1 MKILQIINRFPW
13 PLKDGG
19 ALGYYNFTKG
29 YHDAGV
35 DLTLAVLNTSKHFVE
50 LDKLPIEVRELADIH
65 LSYIDNR
72 INPVDALK
80 NLLFS
85 KESYHVVRFI
95 SQDFERLLEK
105 LCREKEFD
113 VIVFESVFVAPYLD
127 VVRKYSHAKCIL
139 RQYNVEYEIWQS
151 LADIEKN
158 PIKKW
163 YLEVLS
169 RRLKSFEVAQLNKF
183 DGLTCVTQQDA
194 NVFNALGCYKPI
206 HIAPVGIDM
215 QRLKPD
221 HSHLEMPSLFHIGSM
236 DWMPNQEAVVWFIE
250 NVWQKLTL
258 QFPQLKFYIAGRN
271 MPDYFKKYH
280 GGNIIVLGEVE
291 DAIAF
296 MQSKSIQ
303 IVPLFSG
310 SGIRVKI
317 LEGMALSKCIVTTP
331 LGVQGIEVENNKEL
345 MIVND
350 ADSFIMALS
359 LLINNPQKIIEL
371 GSNARDLAKHLYN
384 NKLIT
389 KQTLDFYHHV

>member
-50 LDKLPIEVRELADIH
+50 LDKLPKEVRELADIH

-72 INPVDALK
+72 IKPLDALK

-85 KESYHVVRFI
+85 NESYHVVRFI

-105 LCREKEFD
+105 LCSEKAFD

-127 VVRKYSHAKCIL
+127 VIRKYSRAKCIL

-163 YLEVLS
+163 YLQLLS
-169 RRLKSFEVAQLNKF
+169 KRLKSFEVAQLNKF

-194 NVFNALGCYKPI
+194 NVFRSLGCNKPI

-258 QFPQLKFYIAGRN
+258 QFPDLKFYIAGRN

-280 GGNIIVLGEVE
+280 SGNIIVLGEVE

-296 MQSKSIQ
+296 MQSKAIQ

-317 LEGMALSKCIVTTP
+317 LEGMALAKCIVTTP
-331 LGVQGIEVENNKEL
+331 LGVQGIEVENNKQL

-350 ADSFIMALS
+350 ADSFVTAIS
-359 LLINNPQKIIEL
+359 LLINNPQKITEL
-371 GSNARDLAKHLYN
+371 GANAFELAKHLYD

-389 KQTLDFYHHV
+389 QQTLDFYHNV

>member
-29 YHDAGV
+29 YNDAGV

-50 LDKLPIEVRELADIH
+50 FDKLPEKVRQLADIH
-65 LSYIDNR
+65 LSFIDNR
-72 INPVDALK
+72 IKPIYALK

-105 LCREKEFD
+105 LCGEKEFD

-127 VVRKYSHAKCIL
+127 IIRKYSRAKCIL

-151 LADIEKN
+151 LAHIEKN

-163 YLEVLS
+163 YLQVLS
-169 RRLKSFEVAQLNKF
+169 KRLKRFEITQLNKF
-183 DGLTCVTQQDA
+183 DGLTCVTKQDA
-194 NVFNALGCYKPI
+194 NVFRALGCSKPI

-221 HSHLEMPSLFHIGSM
+221 NSHLEMPSLFHIGSM

-250 NVWQKLTL
+250 NVWQKLSL
-258 QFPQLKFYIAGRN
+258 QFPNLKFYIAGRN

-280 GGNIIVLGEVE
+280 VGNIVVLGEVE

-296 MQSKSIQ
+296 MQSKAIQ

-317 LEGMALSKCIVTTP
+317 LEGMALAKCIVTTP
-331 LGVQGIEVENNKEL
+331 LGVQGIEVENNKQL
-345 MIVND
+345 MIVSD
-350 ADSFIMALS
+350 TDSFIEAII
-359 LLINNPQKIIEL
+359 LLINNPQKIEEM
-371 GSNARDLAKHLYN
+371 GASACELAKHLYD

-389 KQTLDFYHHV
+389 QQTLDFYHNV

>member
-1 MKILQIINRFPW
+1 VRLRNKGPQLHETVTNAETIWPITGKIDVPQMPLFYSQNDEEVVQDFLAKNQITRFAIIHAGARRKLRQW
-13 PLKDGG
+13 PKDRFAKAVDYLKNMYQLDIVFAGTQEDEADIEDIKKG
-19 ALGYYNFTKG
+19 LNFQTYNFTKG

-50 LDKLPIEVRELADIH
+50 LDNLPIEVRELADIH

-127 VVRKYSHAKCIL
+127 VVRKYSQAKCIL

-194 NVFNALGCYKPI
+194 NVFNA
-206 HIAPVGIDM
+206 
-215 QRLKPD
+215 
-221 HSHLEMPSLFHIGSM
+221 
-236 DWMPNQEAVVWFIE
+236 
-250 NVWQKLTL
+250 
-258 QFPQLKFYIAGRN
+258 
-271 MPDYFKKYH
+271 
-280 GGNIIVLGEVE
+280 
-291 DAIAF
+291 
-296 MQSKSIQ
+296 
-303 IVPLFSG
+303 
-310 SGIRVKI
+310 
-317 LEGMALSKCIVTTP
+317 
-331 LGVQGIEVENNKEL
+331 
-345 MIVND
+345 
-350 ADSFIMALS
+350 
-359 LLINNPQKIIEL
+359 
-371 GSNARDLAKHLYN
+371 
-384 NKLIT
+384 
-389 KQTLDFYHHV
+389 

>member
-19 ALGYYNFTKG
+19 ALGYFNFSKG
-29 YHDAGV
+29 YYDAGV
-35 DLTLAVLNTSKHFVE
+35 DLTMAVLNTSKHFVE
-50 LDKLPIEVRELADIH
+50 LEKLPPEVRQLADIH

-72 INPVDALK
+72 IEPFDALK

-85 KESYHVVRFI
+85 NESYHVVRFI
-95 SQDFERLLEK
+95 SQDFEYLLVK
-105 LCREKEFD
+105 LCSEKKFD
-113 VIVFESVFVAPYLD
+113 VIVFESVFVTPYID
-127 VVRKYSHAKCIL
+127 VVRKHSSAKCIL

-151 LADIEKN
+151 LAEIEKN
-158 PIKKW
+158 SIKKW
-163 YLEVLS
+163 YLRVLS
-169 RRLKSFEVAQLNKF
+169 KRLKTFEIAQLNKF
-183 DGLTCVTQQDA
+183 DGITCVTKQDA
-194 NVFNALGCYKPI
+194 EVFKSLGCSKPI
-206 HIAPVGIDM
+206 HVAPVGIDM
-215 QRLKPD
+215 QRLKPG
-221 HSHLEMPSLFHIGSM
+221 HTHLKMPSLFHIGSM

-250 NVWQKLTL
+250 NVWQKLTI
-258 QFPQLKFYIAGRN
+258 QFPELKFYIAGRN

-296 MQSKSIQ
+296 MQSKAIQ

-317 LEGMALSKCIVTTP
+317 LEGMALAKCIVTTP
-331 LGVQGIEVENNKEL
+331 LGVQGIEAENNKHL

-350 ADSFIMALS
+350 ANSFIQAIS
-359 LLINNPQKIIEL
+359 LLINNPQKVIEM
-371 GSNARDLAKHLYN
+371 GANAFELAKHKYD

-389 KQTLDFYHHV
+389 IQTLDFYHNV

>member
-50 LDKLPIEVRELADIH
+50 LDKLPTDVRQLADIH

-72 INPVDALK
+72 IKPFEALK

-85 KESYHVVRFI
+85 NESYHVVRFI
-95 SQDFERLLEK
+95 SQDFEKLLIK
-105 LCREKEFD
+105 LCTENKFNI
-113 VIVFESVFVAPYLD
+113 IVFESIFVAPYLD
-127 VVRKYSHAKCIL
+127 VVRKYSEAKCIL

-151 LADIEKN
+151 LAEIEKN
-158 PIKKW
+158 PFKKW
-163 YLEVLS
+163 YLRVLS
-169 RRLKSFEVAQLNKF
+169 KRLKTFEIAQLNKF
-183 DGLTCVTQQDA
+183 DGITCVTNQDA
-194 NVFNALGCYKPI
+194 EVFKSLGCSKPI
-206 HIAPVGIDM
+206 HVAPVGIDM

-221 HSHLEMPSLFHIGSM
+221 HTHLEIPSLFHIGSM

-250 NVWQKLTL
+250 NVWHKLTL
-258 QFPQLKFYIAGRN
+258 QFPNLKFYIAGRN
-271 MPDYFKKYH
+271 MPDYFKKYQ

-296 MQSKSIQ
+296 MQSKAIQ

-317 LEGMALSKCIVTTP
+317 LEGMALAKCIVTTP
-331 LGVQGIEVENNKEL
+331 LGVQGIDAENNKHL

-350 ADSFIMALS
+350 ANSFIQAIG
-359 LLINNPQKIIEL
+359 LLINNPQKVIEM
-371 GSNARDLAKHLYN
+371 GTNAHELAKHKYD

-389 KQTLDFYHHV
+389 NQTLDFYHNV